1 MGTYDRLTR
10 YLPLLEKGPWG
21 KTVQEPAGADGVLHL
36 PHVEYTD
43 TVCSFV
49 QELYQVWEEQRELAD
64 YQDVLRKN
72 GLNDIWQGAGM
83 AERLDGPCVLALMIW
98 TLRAERFSPGA
109 LLSALEAGHIQS
121 CLSRLAALRD
131 QNKDRRAI
139 KMSKLFKDRTNE
151 ESYASLLKLL
161 RGDRTICELT
171 LLGITDPM
179 PYDGKPNRS
188 ACSGLE
194 PEKHESDWKE
204 KRICKCLYYYNRRPL
219 EPCHPNCDYVVR
231 DRRRR
236 IQGEYT
242 IKDYEIPAYSGRI
255 KDVGK
260 VDMILEGPSGD
271 LYATEVKPPEG
282 NPESLLRM
290 IAEIV
295 TYTLCGFKYEGKET
309 QRAIAF
315 FSGSDQEREYNLH
328 KDDEDLKTLLEETAI
343 SVFCFQEVEEEK
355 AYKICKL

>member
-1 MGTYDRLTR
+1 MEAYDRLTR
-10 YLPLLEKGPWG
+10 YLPLLEHDCWG
-21 KTVQEPAGADGVLHL
+21 KTIREPTGADGVLHL

-43 TVCSFV
+43 TVCSFI
-49 QELYQVWEEQRELAD
+49 QELYQVWEEQREPAD
-64 YQDVLRKN
+64 YQDMLRKN
-72 GLNDIWQGAGM
+72 GVNDLWQGTGIV
-83 AERLDGPCVLALMIW
+83 EQLDGPCVLALMMW
-98 TLRAERFSPGA
+98 TLRAERFSPGS
-109 LLSALEAGHIQS
+109 LLSALEAGHIQA
-121 CLSRLAALRD
+121 CLMRLAALQG
-131 QNKDRRAI
+131 QNKDRRTI
-139 KMSKLFKDRTNE
+139 KMDKLFKDRTNE

-161 RGDRTICELT
+161 RGDRTVCELA
-171 LLGITDPM
+171 LLGITAPM
-179 PYDGKPNRS
+179 PYDGKPDRNT
-188 ACSGLE
+188 CSGLE
-194 PEKHESDWKE
+194 PEKHESNWKE
-204 KRICKCLYYYNRRPL
+204 KRICKCLYYYNRRSS
-219 EPCHPNCDYVVR
+219 EHCRPNCDYIVR
-231 DRRRR
+231 DRRRH

-260 VDMILEGPSGD
+260 VDMILEGSSGA

-295 TYTLCGFKYEGKET
+295 TYTLCGFKYEGRET

-328 KDDEDLKTLLEETAI
+328 KDDEDLRALLEEAAI
-343 SVFCFQEVEEEK
+343 SVFCFQEVEGKK